1 VGLEVLNTEN
11 RKPKTENGSCPTV
24 YAVSLG
30 CPKNLVDTEIMLG
43 RLREAAWEVVGIP
56 EAAQV
61 LLVNTCA
68 FIAPACQEAVDTVL
82 SLARHKEADPG
93 KRLVVAGCLV
103 QRHGPELV
111 TELPEVDYFIGVND
125 FPSLPQI
132 LQGGGQGEGRLFH
145 QAPAYG
151 YAAPEARYGATPLHL
166 AYLKIAEGCSH
177 RCTFCVIPRLRGP
190 HRSRPLP
197 TLVAEAR
204 ALAAAGVKELVL
216 VAQDTT
222 AYGLDW
228 GGRPGLA
235 DLLTALAAIPEF
247 RWIRLLYSHPARITP
262 ELLAVMAAQPRICP
276 YLDLPIQHGHDEV
289 LRRMGR
295 GYTRR
300 QVLNL
305 TQRLRET
312 IPGATLRTTVM
323 VGFPGETEA
332 HFEVLSDLVQEVR
345 FEHLGV
351 FLYYPEAGTP
361 AARFKGQ
368 VPRRLARRRAR
379 ILKELQAGL
388 VKEHLRAL
396 VGTVQPV
403 LVEGVSNESDY
414 LLSGRLISQAP
425 EIDGQVYI
433 TAGQGQ
439 VGEIQ
444 PVLLT
449 RALPYDLVGEI
460 VAPGGRATGREGEK
474 G

>member
-1 VGLEVLNTEN
+1 
-11 RKPKTENGSCPTV
+11 
-24 YAVSLG
+24 
-30 CPKNLVDTEIMLG
+30 MLG
-43 RLREAAWEVVGIP
+43 RLREAGWEVVGSP

-82 SLARHKEADPG
+82 SLARHKEADPE

-103 QRHGPELV
+103 QRHGRVLV

-125 FPSLPQI
+125 FPSLPRI
-132 LQGGGQGEGRLFH
+132 LAGGEPGGGRLFQ

-151 YAAPEARYGATPLHL
+151 YAAPEARYGATPPHL

-177 RCTFCVIPRLRGP
+177 RCTFCVIPRIRGP
-190 HRSRPLP
+190 QRSRPLP

-222 AYGLDW
+222 AYGRDW

-235 DLLTALAAIPEF
+235 ALLKALAAIPEF
-247 RWIRLLYSHPARITP
+247 RWIRLLYSHPARITA
-262 ELLAVMAAQPRICP
+262 ELLSVMAAQPRICP
-276 YLDLPIQHGHDEV
+276 YLDLPIQHGHDEM

-295 GYTRR
+295 GYTRS

-305 TQRLRET
+305 TRRLRERL
-312 IPGATLRTTVM
+312 PGATLRTTVM

-332 HFEVLSDLVQEVR
+332 HFEALADLVQEVG

-361 AARFKGQ
+361 AARLPGQ

-379 ILKELQAGL
+379 VLKELQAGM
-388 VKEHLRAL
+388 VKERLRSL

-403 LVEGVSNESDY
+403 LVEGRSRESDY

-425 EIDGQVYI
+425 EIDGQVYL

-460 VAPGGRATGREGEK
+460 VAAADRATGRPSDNG
-474 G
+474 

>member
-1 VGLEVLNTEN
+1 
-11 RKPKTENGSCPTV
+11 
-24 YAVSLG
+24 
-30 CPKNLVDTEIMLG
+30 MLG
-43 RLREAAWEVVGIP
+43 RLREAGWEVVGSP

-82 SLARHKEADPG
+82 SLARHKEANPG

-103 QRHGPELV
+103 QRHGRVLV

-125 FPSLPQI
+125 FPSLPRI
-132 LQGGGQGEGRLFH
+132 LAGGEPGGGRLFH

-151 YAAPEARYGATPLHL
+151 YAAPEARYGATPPHL

-177 RCTFCVIPRLRGP
+177 RCTFCVIPRIRGP
-190 HRSRPLP
+190 QRSRPLP

-222 AYGLDW
+222 AYGRDW

-235 DLLTALAAIPEF
+235 ALLKALAAIPEF
-247 RWIRLLYSHPARITP
+247 RWIRLLYSHPARITA
-262 ELLAVMAAQPRICP
+262 ELLSVMAAQPRICP
-276 YLDLPIQHGHDEV
+276 YLDLPIQHGHDEM

-295 GYTRR
+295 GYTRS

-305 TQRLRET
+305 TRRLRERL
-312 IPGATLRTTVM
+312 PGATLRTTVM

-332 HFEVLSDLVQEVR
+332 HFEALADLVQEVG

-361 AARFKGQ
+361 AARLPGQ

-379 ILKELQAGL
+379 VLKELQAGM
-388 VKEHLRAL
+388 VKERLRSL

-403 LVEGVSNESDY
+403 LVEGRSRESDY

-425 EIDGQVYI
+425 EIDGQVYL

-460 VAPGGRATGREGEK
+460 VAAADRATGRPSDK